1 MGLSI
6 LLIAWFPCTLA
17 KLRGLVPENELDL
30 SVWPCP
36 ACFVFGFAISGA
48 NIAAPRSRAY
58 NRDST
63 RFSCHAERSV
73 SDRSNNQTANSWFIE
88 NPVLPYGSLKP
99 NPGDIYMKHAR
110 PFLLFA
116 LLLAII
122 LPQPLSAL
130 APLTNKAKDDLTR
143 LLLGKDVK
151 ALLDM
156 PAYKDGIDIY
166 YLHTQSKH
174 LDDRGID
181 LKDLSKYLREKGV
194 GVERDEWV
202 TITNVKIDNN
212 RVEIHLGG
220 GGEGR
225 GASKNAEKKGAGFK
239 RAGGSRINFRFGT
252 DLSDADLQKDNFLSF
267 LGRVLDLSRIRD
279 TLAVE
284 QLNPELKDAIHQK
297 RIIDGMTYQM
307 VLLSAGEPDQKKVED
322 TTDDSLKET
331 WYYLK
336 DGHRW
341 VVKFL
346 NGKVTKIQI
355 F

>member
-1 MGLSI
+1 
-6 LLIAWFPCTLA
+6 
-17 KLRGLVPENELDL
+17 
-30 SVWPCP
+30 
-36 ACFVFGFAISGA
+36 
-48 NIAAPRSRAY
+48 
-58 NRDST
+58 
-63 RFSCHAERSV
+63 
-73 SDRSNNQTANSWFIE
+73 
-88 NPVLPYGSLKP
+88 
-99 NPGDIYMKHAR
+99 MKHAR
-110 PFLLFA
+110 PFLMSTV
-116 LLLAII
+116 LLAIF
-122 LPQPLSAL
+122 LLLHASAF
-130 APLTNKAKDDLTR
+130 ADVSKQAKDNLTH

-151 ALLDM
+151 PLLDM
-156 PAYKDGIDIY
+156 PAYKDGVDIY
-166 YLHTQSKH
+166 YLHKQDKH

-181 LKDLSKYLREKGV
+181 LKELSKYLREKGV

-202 TITNVKIDNN
+202 TITDVKIDND

-252 DLSDADLQKDNFLSF
+252 DITDNEIQKDTFLAF

-279 TLAVE
+279 SLTVQ
-284 QLNPELKDAIHQK
+284 QLSPEFKEAIEAK
-297 RIIDGMTYQM
+297 RVIEGMTYQM
-307 VLLSAGEPDQKKVED
+307 VILSAGEPDQKKVED

-346 NGKVTKIQI
+346 NGKVVKIQI